1 MFIDP
6 KLLEEIIREELEVVL
21 VERIKKVK
29 GGYKV
34 FSKRGNRPLSKK
46 PKSRKAAQAQLAAV
60 EISKAKRK
68 KMEEQASPITTTLT
82 PVQ

>member
-1 MFIDP
+1 MSIDP

-34 FSKRGNRPLSKK
+34 FSKREK
-46 PKSRKAAQAQLAAV
+46 
-60 EISKAKRK
+60 
-68 KMEEQASPITTTLT
+68 
-82 PVQ
+82 